1 MPTTF
6 PNVLVSA
13 NTGIAVGMASNICGF
28 NLQEVCLTAIARM
41 KNPDHDILETMP
53 APDFP
58 TGGELLYDPMEMRSI
73 YKTGR
78 GSFKVRAKWRY
89 LKEGNLIEIYE
100 IPYTTT
106 AEAILDKVSELIRA
120 GKIREIGDMRDET
133 DLSGLKLTIDLKRGA
148 DPEKLMQKLFRQT
161 TLMDSYPCN
170 FNILIAGMPRVMG
183 VGEIL
188 EEWTAWRSQ
197 CVKRRVYFQLGKK
210 REKLH
215 LLKGLERIL
224 LDIDK
229 AITII
234 RETELEA
241 EVIPNLM
248 IGFGIDQVQAEFVAE
263 IKLRNINKEYILKRT
278 AETGDLEREIQDL
291 EETLKS
297 DRRIRN
303 IIIKELEQVS
313 KKFGQPRKTEILYHW
328 DTASQE
334 ETEEESPDYPVTAFV
349 SREGYFKKIT
359 PQSLRASSEQR
370 FKEGDSL
377 SFSRETTNRAELLVF
392 TDRFQCYKAR
402 LSDFDDG
409 KASQLGDYLPTKLA
423 MEPGE
428 NVIQVVFPGEYTGWI
443 LFFFENG
450 KVAKVP
456 MSAYDTKSNRR
467 KLTGAYSN
475 KSPVR
480 TILALEA
487 DETVVAYSTDGR
499 AMIFSTAQ
507 LTPKTTRATQGV
519 AVLTLR
525 KKAALDRA
533 VPLGQSGIVNQ
544 ARYKCRALPAA
555 GAVLRP
561 EDLEEKQIAL
571 DLES

>member
-1 MPTTF
+1 M
-6 PNVLVSA
+6 
-13 NTGIAVGMASNICGF
+13 
-28 NLQEVCLTAIARM
+28 
-41 KNPDHDILETMP
+41 
-53 APDFP
+53 
-58 TGGELLYDPMEMRSI
+58 
-73 YKTGR
+73 
-78 GSFKVRAKWRY
+78 
-89 LKEGNLIEIYE
+89 
-100 IPYTTT
+100 
-106 AEAILDKVSELIRA
+106 
-120 GKIREIGDMRDET
+120 
-133 DLSGLKLTIDLKRGA
+133 
-148 DPEKLMQKLFRQT
+148 
-161 TLMDSYPCN
+161 
-170 FNILIAGMPRVMG
+170 
-183 VGEIL
+183 
-188 EEWTAWRSQ
+188 
-197 CVKRRVYFQLGKK
+197 
-210 REKLH
+210 
-215 LLKGLERIL
+215 
-224 LDIDK
+224 
-229 AITII
+229 
-234 RETELEA
+234 
-241 EVIPNLM
+241 
-248 IGFGIDQVQAEFVAE
+248 
-263 IKLRNINKEYILKRT
+263 
-278 AETGDLEREIQDL
+278 EREIQDL

-328 DTASQE
+328 DTASGDEMEE
-334 ETEEESPDYPVTAFV
+334 ETPDYPVTAFV

-377 SFSRETTNRAELLVF
+377 SFSRETTNRAEILVF

-428 NVIQVVFPGEYTGWI
+428 NVIQVVFPGEYAGWV

-450 KVAKVP
+450 KAAKVP

-467 KLTGAYSN
+467 KLTGAYSD

-487 DETVVAYSTDGR
+487 DEAVAVYSTDGR

-507 LTPKTTRATQGV
+507 LIPKTTRATQGV

-533 VPLGQSGIVNQ
+533 APLGQSGIVNQ
-544 ARYKCRALPAA
+544 ARYKCRTLPAA

-561 EDLEEKQIAL
+561 EDLEEKQITL
-571 DLES
+571 DLEP